1 MIDIA
6 VSNVK
11 KNFGFKNVFDGFDFE
26 AFTGEKIGLIG
37 PNGCGKTTLFK
48 MIMKKENPDSG
59 IITIRK
65 DAKIGLLK
73 QIPFLQEENISVQ
86 EFLNRSF
93 EEVYKIEIKLKELEN
108 KMTVF
113 SGQDLE
119 KILNQYAD
127 LQQKFIDLD
136 GYTIESKI
144 NEICNKFRID
154 GNLLS
159 RRVSDLSGGE
169 STIISLASIM
179 LSNPDILLL
188 DEPTNNL
195 DIDTLEW
202 LEGYLKNY
210 SGTIIISSHD
220 RYFLDQVI
228 TKTVLIEQGKSEI
241 FNGNYTY
248 FLKENE
254 RRILSEFEQ
263 YKDQQKMIEAMK
275 RKIKQLQEFG
285 RLASPSGESFFKR
298 AASIQK
304 RLDKI
309 ELLKKPEE
317 QKEIPIN
324 FKMDSR
330 SGNQVLLVNN
340 LKLDVP
346 SKQLLE
352 NVSFNIYFKDIVCLM
367 GKNGC
372 GKSTLI
378 KQIIQLYNS
387 DDTLDNENIKL
398 GSNVLIGYIPQVIEF
413 DDDNETILN
422 YIKKFYNGTETHL
435 RASLAKFLFNGDN
448 VFKRVGNLSGGEK
461 VRIKLFE
468 LMQKNVN
475 FLIMDEPTNHIDI
488 TTKEVLESAL
498 KDFPGTI
505 LFISHDRYFINEL
518 AQKIL
523 YIEDKKIKEYLGNYD
538 YFKEQKIKKLL
549 TPETNL
555 QKGSRRLK

>member
-1 MIDIA
+1 MIEIA

-11 KNFGFKNVFDGFDFE
+11 KNFGFKNVFDGFDCE

-37 PNGCGKTTLFK
+37 QNGCGKTTLFK
-48 MIMKKENPDSG
+48 LITKRENPDSG
-59 IITIRK
+59 TITIRK
-65 DAKIGLLK
+65 GAKIGLLA
-73 QIPFLQEENISVQ
+73 QMPFFHQQNMSVQ
-86 EFLNRSF
+86 DFLNRNF
-93 EEVYKIEIKLKELEN
+93 EEIYEIENKLKKMEN
-108 KMTVF
+108 QMSLL

-119 KILNQYAD
+119 KVLNQYAD

-136 GYTIESKI
+136 GYMTETKI

-154 GNLLS
+154 EALLK
-159 RRVSDLSGGE
+159 RKVSDLSGGE
-169 STIISLASIM
+169 STLISLASIM
-179 LSNPDILLL
+179 LSDPDILLL

-202 LEGYLKNY
+202 LEEYLKSY

-220 RYFLDQVI
+220 RYFLDQVT

-248 FLKENE
+248 YLKENE

-263 YKDQQKMIEAMK
+263 YKNQQKMIEAMK

-285 RLASPSGESFFKR
+285 RLAAPSGESFFKR

-317 QKEIPIN
+317 QKEIPLN

-340 LKLDVP
+340 LDLDVP
-346 SKQLLE
+346 SKQLLY
-352 NVSFNIYFKDIVCLM
+352 NANFNIFFKDIVCLM

-378 KQIIQLYNS
+378 KHIIQLYNS
-387 DDTLDNENIKL
+387 DNKSSDESIKI
-398 GSNVLIGYIPQVIEF
+398 GSNVLVGYIPQVIEF
-413 DDDNETILN
+413 NDENETILS
-422 YIKKFYNGTETHL
+422 YVRKFYDGTETHL
-435 RASLAKFLFNGDN
+435 RASLTKFLFNGDD
-448 VFKRVGNLSGGEK
+448 VFKRVGKLSGGEK

-488 TTKEVLESAL
+488 TTKEVLESSL
-498 KDFPGTI
+498 KNFPGTI

-523 YIEDKKIKEYLGNYD
+523 YVEDKKIREYLGNYD
-538 YFKEQKIKKLL
+538 YYKEQKQKKLVYS
-549 TPETNL
+549 ENNS
-555 QKGSRRLK
+555 QSRKK

>member
-6 VSNVK
+6 VSNMK
-11 KNFGFKNVFDGFDFE
+11 KNFGFKNVFDGFDLE
-26 AFTGEKIGLIG
+26 VLTGEKIGLIG

-65 DAKIGLLK
+65 NAKIGLLK

-144 NEICNKFRID
+144 NELCNKFRID
-154 GNLLS
+154 RKLLS
-159 RRVSDLSGGE
+159 RRVSELSGGE

-220 RYFLDQVI
+220 RYFLDQVT

-309 ELLKKPEE
+309 ELLKRPEE

-352 NVSFNIYFKDIVCLM
+352 NASFNIYFKDAVCLM

-378 KQIIQLYNS
+378 KKIIQLYNS
-387 DDTLDNENIKL
+387 DDSLDNENIKL
-398 GSNVLIGYIPQVIEF
+398 GSNALIGYIPQVIEF

-549 TPETNL
+549 PPETNS
-555 QKGSRRLK
+555 KKRK

>member
-6 VSNVK
+6 VSNMK
-11 KNFGFKNVFDGFDFE
+11 KNFGFKNVFDGFNFE
-26 AFTGEKIGLIG
+26 ALTGEKIGLIG

-65 DAKIGLLK
+65 DVKIGLLK

-86 EFLNRSF
+86 EFLSRSF
-93 EEVYKIEIKLKELEN
+93 EKVYEIEIKLKELEN
-108 KMTVF
+108 KMTVS

-154 GNLLS
+154 GKLLS

-169 STIISLASIM
+169 GTIISLASLM

-202 LEGYLKNY
+202 LGGYLKNY

-220 RYFLDQVI
+220 RYFLDQVT

-298 AASIQK
+298 AVSIQK

-309 ELLKKPEE
+309 ELLKRPEE

-340 LKLDVP
+340 LKLDVS
-346 SKQLLE
+346 SKQLLK
-352 NVSFNIYFKDIVCLM
+352 NVSFNIYFKDTVCLM

-387 DDTLDNENIKL
+387 DDTLDNENIKF
-398 GSNVLIGYIPQVIEF
+398 GSNVLIGYIPQIIEF
-413 DDDNETILN
+413 DDDNETILS
-422 YIKKFYNGTETHL
+422 YIKNFYNGTETHL
-435 RASLAKFLFNGDN
+435 RASLAKFLFNGDSI
-448 VFKRVGNLSGGEK
+448 FKRVGNLSGGEK

-538 YFKEQKIKKLL
+538 YFKEQKIKQLL
-549 TPETNL
+549 TPETNS